1 MTVLIAIAS
10 FLLVLGV
17 LVFVHEFGHY
27 AVAKLCGVRVEVFS
41 LGFGKRILGFKR
53 GDTDYRLS
61 ILPLGGYV
69 KMAGENPME
78 ARTGDPGEFTSHPRW
93 QRFLIA
99 IAGPV
104 MNILLAFVVF
114 TGVYMVHYE
123 HPVFSENPVDVGVV
137 APGSAADK
145 AGIKPGDRIVRL
157 LDIDHPTWEQFIPK
171 IALNPKQ
178 PVDVDI
184 QRGDRL
190 LTGIELRPQ
199 AAGADRGG
207 DAGIYPLQPALV
219 RALDPEM
226 PAAKAGIKPGDRIIA
241 AGSTAIATEE
251 EFIQYLQQSKS
262 NPVQLTVLRDGQQ
275 RKFTLT
281 PEFQPK
287 DGRYR
292 IGFVPGYEMQTE
304 RLPMGAAVRRAYVS
318 CRFYS
323 GLIFEILGK
332 MVRNK
337 ISIRN
342 LEGPVGIARET
353 GEAATEKSPTA
364 LLLLMA
370 AISLNLAIFNML
382 PIPILDGGL
391 MLMLTIE
398 GVMRRDIKQQV
409 KERVYQVAFVFL
421 VLLIAVVLYNDVAKA
436 LPTGYLP
443 LLWSWSN
450 FS

>member
-1 MTVLIAIAS
+1 MSVLIAIAS
-10 FLLVLGV
+10 FALVLGI

-61 ILPLGGYV
+61 VLPLGGYV
-69 KMAGENPME
+69 KMAGENPLE

-114 TGVYMVHYE
+114 TGVYKVHYE
-123 HPVFSENPVDVGVV
+123 HPVYSDKPVDVGVV
-137 APGSAADK
+137 LPGSAAEK
-145 AGIKPGDRIVRL
+145 AGIKPGDRIIRL

-178 PVDVDI
+178 TVDVDI
-184 QRGDRL
+184 QRGDRI
-190 LTGIELRPQ
+190 LTGIELKPQ
-199 AAGADRGG
+199 VTVQDRGG
-207 DAGIYPLQPALV
+207 DAGVYPLEPALV
-219 RALDPEM
+219 RSLTRDL
-226 PAAKAGIKPGDRIIA
+226 PAAKAGMQPGDRIIA
-241 AGSTAIATEE
+241 AGNTPIKSAE
-251 EFIQYLQQSKS
+251 EFIQFLQQNKS
-262 NPVQLTVLRDGQQ
+262 NPVQLTVLRDG
-275 RKFTLT
+275 RELKFTLT

-292 IGFVPGYEMQTE
+292 IGFEPGYEMQID
-304 RLPMGAAVRRAYVS
+304 RLPLGAAVQRAYFS

-382 PIPILDGGL
+382 PIPILDGGM

-443 LLWSWSN
+443 LLWSKLS
-450 FS
+450 

>member
-1 MTVLIAIAS
+1 MTVLIAIVS

-27 AVAKLCGVRVEVFS
+27 AVAKLCGVRIEVFS

-78 ARTGDPGEFTSHPRW
+78 TRTGEPGEFTSHPRW

-123 HPVFSENPVDVGVV
+123 HPVFSDKPVDVATVL
-137 APGSAADK
+137 PGSAAEK

-157 LDIDHPTWEQFIPK
+157 LDINHPTWEQFLPK
-171 IALNPKQ
+171 VALNPKQ

-184 QRGDRL
+184 QRGDL
-190 LTGIELRPQ
+190 ILTGIELKPQ
-199 AAGADRGG
+199 AGGQDRAG
-207 DAGIYPLQPALV
+207 DAGIFPMQPALV
-219 RALDPEM
+219 RVLDPDM

-241 AGSTAIATEE
+241 AGSTPITTEE
-251 EFIQYLQQSKS
+251 EFVQHLQQNKS
-262 NPVQLTVLRDGQQ
+262 NPVQLTVLRDARQL
-275 RKFTLT
+275 KFTLT

-292 IGFVPGYEMQTE
+292 IGFAPGYEMQTD
-304 RLPMGAAVRRAYVS
+304 RLPM
-318 CRFYS
+318 
-323 GLIFEILGK
+323 
-332 MVRNK
+332 
-337 ISIRN
+337 
-342 LEGPVGIARET
+342 
-353 GEAATEKSPTA
+353 
-364 LLLLMA
+364 
-370 AISLNLAIFNML
+370 
-382 PIPILDGGL
+382 
-391 MLMLTIE
+391 
-398 GVMRRDIKQQV
+398 
-409 KERVYQVAFVFL
+409 
-421 VLLIAVVLYNDVAKA
+421 
-436 LPTGYLP
+436 
-443 LLWSWSN
+443 
-450 FS
+450 